1 MSIGFIAAIS
11 VSIMFS
17 IDVALYYRAKQQEKN
32 TRKQEKRPPT
42 FWQKYI
48 LILVVN
54 ILITISLSITIVI
67 KSYDGPNSQPS
78 PLPTPEVNKGDD
90 SSKLRENLKKPYE
103 GDGFSI
109 EPRLDPEVVRGQCGN
124 YYDVYLKGPSL
135 FPIGEYIIRD
145 AERDYRLPLQGY
157 ITEIDE
163 ILNASHVDHHLY
175 VKGSADLTGQGTFK
189 KSFEIDRW
197 TFRSISYLKYDRPQ
211 EQFTTDVGTRT
222 ITGQY
227 TNQDLPDLRAR
238 FTQEILKEYDLNAS
252 ILEGIVT
259 TNLDKPKDR
268 NIIFL
273 LYVKWTSCSAHSRK

>member
-1 MSIGFIAAIS
+1 VTVML
-11 VSIMFS
+11 S
-17 IDVALYYRAKQQEKN
+17 IDVFLYYRAKQREKN
-32 TRKQEKRPPT
+32 ARNQEKRGPS

-48 LILVVN
+48 AILVVN
-54 ILITISLSITIVI
+54 IFITITLSITIVI
-67 KSYDGPNSQPS
+67 KSNDRPDTHPS
-78 PLPTPEVNKGDD
+78 PSPTPEITKVDD
-90 SSKLRENLKKPYE
+90 PSKLRENLKKPYE

-109 EPRLDPEVVRGQCGN
+109 EPRLDPEVIHGQCGN

-157 ITEIDE
+157 IAEIDDT
-163 ILNASHVDHHLY
+163 LNASHVDHHLY
-175 VKGSADLTGQGTFK
+175 IKGSADLTGQGSFR

-197 TFRSISYLKYDRPQ
+197 TFKSISYLKYNRAQ
-211 EQFTTDVGTRT
+211 EQFTNEVGTRT

-238 FTQEILKEYDLNAS
+238 FTQEILKQYSLDAS
-252 ILEGIVT
+252 ILEGTVT
-259 TNLDKPKDR
+259 TSLDKPKDR

-273 LYVKWTSCSAHSRK
+273 LYVKWTDKCK

>member
-11 VSIMFS
+11 VSVMLS
-17 IDVALYYRAKQQEKN
+17 IDVVLYYRAKQREKKARN
-32 TRKQEKRPPT
+32 QEKRGPS

-48 LILVVN
+48 AILVVN
-54 ILITISLSITIVI
+54 IVITITLSITIVI
-67 KSYDGPNSQPS
+67 KSTGRPDSQPS
-78 PLPTPEVNKGDD
+78 PSPTPETKGDD
-90 SSKLRENLKKPYE
+90 SSKLREKLKKPYE
-103 GDGFSI
+103 SGGFSI
-109 EPRLDPEVVRGQCGN
+109 EPRLDPEVIQGQRGN

-157 ITEIDE
+157 IAEIDE
-163 ILNASHVDHHLY
+163 ILNASHVDHHIY
-175 VKGSADLTGQGTFK
+175 VKGSADLTGQGSFK

-197 TFRSISYLKYDRPQ
+197 TFRSISYLKYDRAQ

-238 FTQEILKEYDLNAS
+238 FTQEILKEYKLDAS
-252 ILEGIVT
+252 TLEGTVT
-259 TNLDKPKDR
+259 TNLDKPQDR

-273 LYVKWTSCSAHSRK
+273 LYVKWSNP